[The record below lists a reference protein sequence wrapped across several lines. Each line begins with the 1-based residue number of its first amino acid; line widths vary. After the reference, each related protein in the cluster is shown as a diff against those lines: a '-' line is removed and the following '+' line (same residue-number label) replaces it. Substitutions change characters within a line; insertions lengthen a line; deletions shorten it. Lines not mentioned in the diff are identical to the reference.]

1 MNAKRAAE
9 ERAGSPYGYAFF
21 ESRILARPRASGAQG
36 HLVCGGF
43 FHAKTCSHRP
53 PTSDLRLTIIPP
65 SRECTSVRSGRDSTP
80 CPHTAAARTCTTT

>member
-36 HLVCGGF
+36 HLVGVVAF
-43 FHAKTCSHRP
+43 FMR
-53 PTSDLRLTIIPP
+53 RL
-65 SRECTSVRSGRDSTP
+65 V
-80 CPHTAAARTCTTT
+80 HTDRQRQT